1 MSLGLRDPYERRKK
15 QRRWAV
21 IKALL
26 FLGAIAIAL
35 WIAYGAGRQ
44 VGQAQVDALQ
54 HQLEENRNSQEALQA
69 ENGRLAAAA
78 SNAQRAEAE
87 WRRRYDDNVPSGELA
102 ELLEQ
107 ARQRLEE
114 GVELSRLSFVIS
126 AVERERDCRGEPM
139 TRRFLVRT
147 PLHRGG
153 NDVASFADGFFTV
166 TASGPTAVNAD
177 GNPEAWFDP
186 SATLRLTVTRLD
198 GEVAQ
203 FEGQLPLHFSV
214 VHDGSE
220 HLFAA
225 QQGENRGFLR
235 ITHDLCAF
243 P

>member
-1 MSLGLRDPYERRKK
+1 MSLGLRDPYERRRK

-21 IKALL
+21 IRL
-26 FLGAIAIAL
+26 FIFLIAFGISL

-44 VGQAQVDALQ
+44 VGQAQIDALQ
-54 HQLEENRNSQEALQA
+54 HQLEENRVSQEALQA

-78 SNAQRAEAE
+78 SNAQKAEAE
-87 WRRRYDDNVPSGELA
+87 WRRRYEEEVPKGNLA
-102 ELLEQ
+102 ELLKL

-114 GVELSRLSFVIS
+114 GVDPARLSFVIS
-126 AVERERDCRGEPM
+126 AVERERDCRGEPV

-153 NDVASFADGFFTV
+153 NDMASFADGLFTV

-186 SATLRLTVTRLD
+186 AATLRLTVTKLG
-198 GEVAQ
+198 GEVSQ
-203 FEGQLPLHFSV
+203 FEGELPLHFSV
-214 VHDGSE
+214 VHDGNE

-235 ITHDLCAF
+235 VTHDLCAF

>member
-1 MSLGLRDPYERRKK
+1 MSLGLRDPYERRRK
-15 QRRWAV
+15 QRRWAI
-21 IKALL
+21 IKTLL
-26 FLGAIAIAL
+26 VLAAIGVAL

-44 VGQAQVDALQ
+44 VGQAQVDALE
-54 HQLEENRNSQEALQA
+54 HQLAENRAGQEALQA

-78 SNAQRAEAE
+78 SSAQRAEAE
-87 WRRRYDDNVPSGELA
+87 WRRRYEEDVPQGDLA
-102 ELLEQ
+102 ELLKL

-114 GVELSRLSFVIS
+114 GVEISRLSFVIS
-126 AVERERDCRGEPM
+126 AVERERDCRGEPV

-153 NDVASFADGFFTV
+153 NDVASFADGLFTV

-186 SATLRLTVTRLD
+186 SATLRLTVTKLG
-198 GEVAQ
+198 GEEAQ

-225 QQGENRGFLR
+225 QQAENRGFLL